1 MSARAA
7 WRLEELGFTNVYDY
21 VPSKTDWF
29 ANGLPREGKAAEIPW
44 AGDLAR
50 DDAPT
55 CAPSERVRDVRE
67 RVVATGYDLCVVVNE
82 QRIVFGLLRG
92 DALTKAPE
100 ARVSDVME
108 LGPNTLRP
116 NRPVE
121 DLLQSRT
128 NQGIKSWVV
137 TTSHGVFL
145 GLLTRADAERAAEKA
160 RSRAAG

>member
-137 TTSHGVFL
+137 TTSPGAFL
-145 GLLTRADAERAAEKA
+145 GFLPRADAERAAENA